1 MAAKLFE
8 LCEQQ
13 KHALN
18 KAESIIHAAEQAGR
32 NMTATEQLDY
42 DTSMAAYKAL
52 TPEVSKLRAQNT
64 IYKMVGPNGAILVD
78 GGRRLPIPGQREP
91 RVLSQE
97 YSGAFYS
104 YIQSGGTKMEAAL
117 YEGAEGSGGY
127 VVPSMVDQQ
136 IVPLA
141 PPDEGV
147 RSVAMVIPTVMDV
160 RIPVKGAFGVAG
172 AKAESGASSNTFP
185 ETDPTLS
192 QFTLSAFMAG
202 IKETISWELAQDVPN
217 FQSFCVTDMVMAQ
230 QIYEGNLYVNGTGTG
245 EAQGLIGNV
254 GTGTGVGEAADAAGN
269 LLSIAATFNV
279 MGKLKTPYFRNASWL
294 MQRSTGVELRKA
306 QTQSNLFAPVFTS
319 VDGRDY
325 LHGFPVVYDGNMPA
339 IAASATPV
347 LFGDFR
353 QGYVIGDRGGAG
365 INVKVLDQVQALQ
378 GQLVLLAYRR
388 TDGRV
393 RRSEAI
399 QSITLASA
407 S

>member
-8 LCEQQ
+8 LVGQQ
-13 KHALN
+13 KFALE
-18 KAESIIHAAEQAGR
+18 KAESILHAAEDAGR
-32 NMTATEQLDY
+32 DMTATEELEY
-42 DTSMAAYKAL
+42 GASMAAYKAL
-52 TPEVSKLRAQNT
+52 APEVQKLRAQST
-64 IYKMVGPNGAILVD
+64 IRNMVGPNGVILVD
-78 GGRRLPIPGQREP
+78 GGRRVSIPGQREQ
-91 RVLSQE
+91 RVLSQD
-97 YSGAFYS
+97 YSDAFYS

-160 RIPVKGAFGVAG
+160 RIPIKGSFGVAG
-172 AKAESGASSNTFP
+172 AKAESGAASNTFP
-185 ETDPTLS
+185 ETDPTLG

-217 FQSFCVTDMVMAQ
+217 FQSFAVSDMIAAQ

-245 EAQGLIGNV
+245 QAQGLIGNV
-254 GTGTGVGEAADAAGN
+254 GAGATAEVADAQGN
-269 LLSIAATFNV
+269 LLSIAATFDV
-279 MGKLKTPYFRNASWL
+279 MGTLKTPYFRNASWL
-294 MQRSTGVELRKA
+294 MQRATGVELRKA
-306 QTQSNLFAPVFTS
+306 QAQSNLFAPVFTS

-339 IAASATPV
+339 IAAGATPV
-347 LFGDFR
+347 LFGDFK

-365 INVKVLDQVQALQ
+365 VNVKVLDQVQALQ

-399 QSITLASA
+399 QPITLHS
-407 S
+407 